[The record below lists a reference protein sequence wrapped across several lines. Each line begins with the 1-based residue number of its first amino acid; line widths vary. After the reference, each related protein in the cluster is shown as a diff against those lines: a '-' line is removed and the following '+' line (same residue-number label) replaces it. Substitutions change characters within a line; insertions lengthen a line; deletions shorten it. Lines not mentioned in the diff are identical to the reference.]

1 MQYDIF
7 ISHASEDKDSFVR
20 LLANK
25 LQENRIDV
33 WYDELS
39 LQLGDSLRQSI
50 DKGLAQSRIGI
61 VVLSKHFFKKKWTN
75 WDLDG
80 LVSRHMLENTESSL
94 IIPIWHNITK
104 EEITSY
110 SPSLADK
117 VAIISSEN
125 IDSIVSKIDKI
136 LNPSGSTLIIAR
148 QYLLKKG
155 FTPPSITD
163 DWWLYMLELYG
174 KENRSYNSYLSFDL
188 SYRER
193 YVRMPF
199 LRKKN
204 STIVN
209 SPSGGGNSIAKYILQ
224 KNWQEIAKNKSINQ
238 LTEPNIVL
246 SFLENTPWLKEV
258 SLNDPGRIATF
269 FPQLTIA
276 TYGGFLEERF
286 KKFQEDSKN
295 IFIRMSFPKYIPI
308 NSETLFMLSD
318 QSYFGKHSSIVAKT
332 YFGEEFK
339 MQTNDNID
347 NIIWLLSS
355 KSDWLPKPIKNTL
368 IAGMRQNRNWLWD
381 VDHSLSGYNKIY
393 EDPDYRF
400 LKPRS
405 NFCKEL
411 KEVKDKSHIFSKEA
425 VKDLE
430 ERFRY
435 AIDFLNIS
443 EDYEIIVDRFIN
455 LGFIATIIESK
466 RIDLN

>member
-75 WDLDG
+75 WELDG

-155 FTPPSITD
+155 ADIYIKNNTGHDIFTEPEC
-163 DWWLYMLELYG
+163 L
-174 KENRSYNSYLSFDL
+174 
-188 SYRER
+188 
-193 YVRMPF
+193 
-199 LRKKN
+199 
-204 STIVN
+204 
-209 SPSGGGNSIAKYILQ
+209 
-224 KNWQEIAKNKSINQ
+224 NK
-238 LTEPNIVL
+238 PNIVN
-246 SFLENTPWLKEV
+246 FLNEYKLQK
-258 SLNDPGRIATF
+258 
-269 FPQLTIA
+269 
-276 TYGGFLEERF
+276 
-286 KKFQEDSKN
+286 
-295 IFIRMSFPKYIPI
+295 
-308 NSETLFMLSD
+308 
-318 QSYFGKHSSIVAKT
+318 
-332 YFGEEFK
+332 
-339 MQTNDNID
+339 
-347 NIIWLLSS
+347 LL
-355 KSDWLPKPIKNTL
+355 
-368 IAGMRQNRNWLWD
+368 
-381 VDHSLSGYNKIY
+381 YC
-393 EDPDYRF
+393 F
-400 LKPRS
+400 
-405 NFCKEL
+405 EL
-411 KEVKDKSHIFSKEA
+411 KGLLQFNNIEANNICDIFE
-425 VKDLE
+425 
-430 ERFRY
+430 
-435 AIDFLNIS
+435 FL
-443 EDYEIIVDRFIN
+443 
-455 LGFIATIIESK
+455 
-466 RIDLN
+466 